1 MVDTFSTS
9 KDAQAMGND
18 PSSRHAELRSP
29 LKSFKPNFLVAWVIT
44 IAAAVL
50 STMMAYRYAPATA
63 DPNPSFGFFHLYLL
77 SMVAHFWWLTCIT
90 KFKQVQDLD
99 AEQKV
104 AYQWLLTSYLAV
116 MTAQFAVNDPGSSPR
131 ESAVRSA
138 LMVFA
143 SGVGWCFMI
152 WSILRSEAAAKV
164 VNQRKS
170 PFDD

>member
-9 KDAQAMGND
+9 QDAQTLGND
-18 PSSRHAELRSP
+18 GPSRHAEPRLQ
-29 LKSFKPNFLVAWVIT
+29 LKSFKPNFLVAWGIT
-44 IAAAVL
+44 IVVAVL
-50 STMMAYRYAPATA
+50 STMMAYQYAPAKA
-63 DPNPSFGFFHLYLL
+63 DSSPSFGFFHLYLL

-90 KFKQVQDLD
+90 KFKRLQDLD

-104 AYQWLLTSYLAV
+104 AYLWLVTSYVAV
-116 MTAQFAVNDPGSSPR
+116 MTAQAAVSDRVSSPR
-131 ESAVRSA
+131 ELAVRGA

-152 WSILRSEAAAKV
+152 WNILRSEAAAKGN
-164 VNQRKS
+164 NQDKS